1 MVTGRTAVSRWIGKY
16 SESWL
21 KRDAETVGSLFAEDA
36 VYRSHPFRPE
46 VKGRGGVLE
55 YTVGAFDLDEVYEVR
70 FGKPV
75 VERVRAAVE
84 YWV

>member
-1 MVTGRTAVSRWIGKY
+1 M
-16 SESWL
+16 
-21 KRDAETVGSLFAEDA
+21 FAEDA